1 MAFVNSYTPEEY
13 QVSFNVTDGKHH
25 MVIRG
30 ARIVQSKTGKQMLE
44 IGFGVK
50 EGEQIVKT
58 TYVERLVEGEYFNKS
73 MTRLFDAFK
82 IPRGNFDFKTWVGKI
97 GYAEFCHKPN
107 EWVDEYSVTH
117 TSQKCEVKFY
127 YTDDAQVSTSSTPA
141 FTPKA
146 VPAGQAAQAVQAA
159 QVIQNTFDG
168 AQVVDDSGDDGFPE
182 DIPF

>member
-13 QVSFNVTDGKHH
+13 QVAFNVSDGKHQ

-30 ARIVQSKTGKQMLE
+30 ARIVQSKTSKQMLE

-58 TYVERLVEGEYFNKS
+58 TYIERLVEGEYFNKS

-82 IPRGNFDFKTWVGKI
+82 IPRGNFDFKTWVGKT
-97 GYAEFCHKPN
+97 GWAEFCHKPN
-107 EWVDEYSVTH
+107 EWVDEYGVTH

-127 YTDDAQVSTSSTPA
+127 YTDDTQTAKPATLSQVVAAP
-141 FTPKA
+141 
-146 VPAGQAAQAVQAA
+146 VGQAAQAAQAA
-159 QVIQNTFDG
+159 QVVQDTFG
-168 AQVVDDSGDDGFPE
+168 GTQVIDESGDDGFPE